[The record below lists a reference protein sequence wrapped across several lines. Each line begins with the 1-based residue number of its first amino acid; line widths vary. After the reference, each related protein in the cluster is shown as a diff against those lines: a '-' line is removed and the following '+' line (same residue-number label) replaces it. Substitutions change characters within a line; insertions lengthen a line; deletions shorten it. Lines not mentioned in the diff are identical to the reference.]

1 MAKITQADM
10 QAADIIVSTGSGLVS
25 TVIRTGSASR
35 FSHAALYIGKGDV
48 IEAINKGVVQQKLEL
63 ALNNDTLAVVYR
75 RKNLSAT
82 QARLV
87 IRYASRQV
95 GKSYDYAGVV
105 GASKHTVGG
114 MAMHVIYI
122 PLGVIQDIGEAINM
136 ISPESSF
143 FCSELVLRAF
153 EHADARI
160 TFKPATISAPGDIPG
175 SHQMQYIGHLKKS
188 VKSAPAA

>member
-10 QAADIIVSTGSGLVS
+10 QPADIIVSTGSGKVS
-25 TVIRTGSASR
+25 TVIRTGSASPY
-35 FSHAALYIGKGDV
+35 SHAALYIGEGEV
-48 IEAINKGVVQQKLEL
+48 IEAIGEGVVRQKLEF
-63 ALNNDTLAVVYR
+63 ALSDDTLAVVYR

-87 IRYASRQV
+87 IRYAPSQV

-114 MAMHVIYI
+114 MVMHAISI

-153 EHADARI
+153 EHADAPI
-160 TFKPATISAPGDIPG
+160 TFKPATTSAPGDIPG
-175 SHQMQYIGHLKKS
+175 SHQVQYIGHLKS
-188 VKSAPAA
+188 Q